1 MWIVLC
7 KSGCNYFEDNID
19 SILNVYKNVSEEI
32 DIKFLS
38 ADSWFVTIAFKRNL
52 FNQGYKQ
59 PLFTL
64 GINKYY
70 PEYDFD
76 ARCKKIINEFDP
88 TKGFIV
94 EDVDGINYNL
104 IFDEQDL
111 LREVIPGL
119 IMEERLRKYLE

>member
-1 MWIVLC
+1 MDCFMI
-7 KSGCNYFEDNID
+7 NYISTEQIFSLELD
-19 SILNVYKNVSEEI
+19 VSEEI

-104 IFDEQDL
+104 IFDDQDL

-119 IMEERLRKYLE
+119 ITEERLRKYLE